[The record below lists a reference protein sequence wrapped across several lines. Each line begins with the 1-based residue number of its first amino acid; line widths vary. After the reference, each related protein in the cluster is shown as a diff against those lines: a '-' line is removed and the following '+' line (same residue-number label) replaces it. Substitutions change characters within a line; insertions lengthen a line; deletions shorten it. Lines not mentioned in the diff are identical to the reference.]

1 MINPADVNLIIFDCD
16 GVLVDTEALANGVLF
31 RHLRAKGVGHSLA
44 ETTQLFLG
52 LSYTDIQARA
62 QQYYNLT
69 LDDTFWRLVQQETFT
84 AFKLN
89 LKPDP
94 ATLNLL
100 RKLKKPYC
108 VASSGS
114 HEKMALSLGLT
125 GLLPAF
131 KNCLFSAEQVTR
143 GKPAPDLFL
152 YAADYFSVDP
162 AHCLVIE
169 DSLIGCEAAKA
180 AGMQLLAFKIEA
192 SALYPDVITDLGA
205 LQHILG

>member
-1 MINPADVNLIIFDCD
+1 MINPDDVSLIIFDCD
-16 GVLVDTEALANGVLF
+16 GVLVDTETLANDVLY
-31 RHLRAKGVGHSLA
+31 RHLRAKGVRHSPA
-44 ETTQLFLG
+44 ETTNLFLG
-52 LSYTDIQARA
+52 LSFSDMQARA

-69 LDDTFWRLVQQETFT
+69 LEDTFWRRVQQETFT

-94 ATLNLL
+94 VTLHLL
-100 RKLKKPYC
+100 SNLKKPYC

-114 HEKMALSLGLT
+114 HEKMILSLGLS

-131 KNCLFSAEQVTR
+131 KNRLFSAEQVTR

-152 YAADYFSVDP
+152 FAADYFAVKP

-169 DSLIGCEAAKA
+169 DSLTGCEAAKA
-180 AGMQLLAFKIEA
+180 AGMQLLAFKTETSA
-192 SALYPDVITDLGA
+192 SFPDVITDLRA
-205 LQHILG
+205 LQDILG

>member
-1 MINPADVNLIIFDCD
+1 MINPAAVNLIIFDCD
-16 GVLVDTEALANGVLF
+16 GVLVDTEDLANQVLY
-31 RHLRAKGVGHSLA
+31 RHLRAKGVRHSLM

-52 LSYTDIQARA
+52 LSFVDMQVRA
-62 QQYYNLT
+62 QQYFDLR

-94 ATLNLL
+94 IILNLL
-100 RKLKKPYC
+100 ENLKQPYC

-114 HEKMALSLGLT
+114 HEKMTLSLGLT
-125 GLLPAF
+125 GLLPEF
-131 KNCLFSAEQVTR
+131 KNRMFSAEQVLR

-152 YAADYFSVDP
+152 FAADYFAVNP

-169 DSLIGCEAAKA
+169 DSLTGCEAAKA
-180 AGMQLLAFKIEA
+180 AGMQLLAFKTEA
-192 SALYPDVITDLGA
+192 SVPFPDVITDLGA
-205 LQHILG
+205 LLDILN